1 MAQSSRINRKNKI
14 MGKKSAHTGM
24 SPKDRSINIMDK
36 FISKNANRVKNQP
49 ILSARRKDPNIPIHM
64 WPLKDQIEYWE
75 SRTDTDRFRD
85 KYPVYSYWI
94 DDVMKQSKVHPTFFT
109 TQTLKLKPMLT
120 EMYEICT
127 DPRETVRELRKHGI
141 Y

>member
-1 MAQSSRINRKNKI
+1 

-36 FISKNANRVKNQP
+36 FIAKNSKHESQKP
-49 ILSARRKDPNIPIHM
+49 KLPGIRKDPNIPIHM
-64 WPLKDQIEYWE
+64 WPLKDQIEYWDT
-75 SRTDTDRFRD
+75 RTDAEWFAD

-94 DDVMKQSKVHPTFFT
+94 DEVMKQSKVHPTFFT

-120 EMYEICT
+120 EMYDACT
-127 DPRETVRELRKHGI
+127 DPKETVRELRKHGI

>member
-1 MAQSSRINRKNKI
+1 

-36 FISKNANRVKNQP
+36 FITRNQNKQKDQP
-49 ILSARRKDPNIPIHM
+49 FRSAIRKDPNIPIHM

-75 SRTDTDRFRD
+75 NRTDADRFND
-85 KYPVYSYWI
+85 VYPVYSFWI
-94 DDVMKQSKVHPTFFT
+94 SEVEKLSKVHPTFFT
-109 TQTLKLKPMLT
+109 DKTLSLKPRLL
-120 EMYEICT
+120 EMYET
-127 DPRETVRELRKHGI
+127 KVMPREAVTELRKHGI

>member
-1 MAQSSRINRKNKI
+1 

-36 FISKNANRVKNQP
+36 FITRNQNKQKDQP
-49 ILSARRKDPNIPIHM
+49 FRSAIRKDPNIPIHM

-75 SRTDTDRFRD
+75 NRTDADRFND
-85 KYPVYSYWI
+85 VYPVYSFWI
-94 DDVMKQSKVHPTFFT
+94 SEVEKLSKVHPTFFT
-109 TQTLKLKPMLT
+109 DTTLSLKPRLL
-120 EMYEICT
+120 EMFET
-127 DPRETVRELRKHGI
+127 KVMPREAVAELRKHGV

>member
-1 MAQSSRINRKNKI
+1 

-36 FISKNANRVKNQP
+36 FIAKNDKRAKNQP

-75 SRTDTDRFRD
+75 NRTDADRFRD

-94 DDVMKQSKVHPTFFT
+94 EEVMKQSKVHPTFFT

-120 EMYEICT
+120 EMYDECT
-127 DPRETVRELRKHGI
+127 DPKETVRELRKHGI